1 MTFNM
6 NAPAPQGATL
16 QSSAMLVELGISVW
30 TARKLDKRASDDITS
45 QNHADRGMANVN
57 KKLLSCDEL
66 TAIQKF
72 AANARTSHYS
82 MTLPWSDTGLRLLP
96 TAKMFDYMKTM
107 TGLQN
112 EFYKLRDKFLGRYEW
127 LINETQLKLGDMYNP
142 NEYPSNDA
150 VQAKF
155 GFRLNHIPL
164 PEPGEFESEDI
175 RLTIGAQQAAEL
187 QQQYASFYEEQIV
200 RGVGHV
206 WSRVNDAL
214 TRMSERLD
222 YADHEQKKVFR
233 NSLVSNVLE
242 VIDMMETMNITND
255 PTMQL
260 QCRRLK
266 LAMQGVSP
274 EALREDEGLRRSTK
288 QSVDEAIKAL
298 PSLDF

>member
-1 MTFNM
+1 
-6 NAPAPQGATL
+6 
-16 QSSAMLVELGISVW
+16 
-30 TARKLDKRASDDITS
+30 
-45 QNHADRGMANVN
+45 
-57 KKLLSCDEL
+57 
-66 TAIQKF
+66 
-72 AANARTSHYS
+72 
-82 MTLPWSDTGLRLLP
+82 
-96 TAKMFDYMKTM
+96 MFDYMKTM
-107 TGLQN
+107 TDLQN

-142 NEYPSNDA
+142 NEYPSNDT

-155 GFRLNHIPL
+155 GFRLNHLPL
-164 PEPGEFESEDI
+164 PEPGEFGSNDF
-175 RLTIGAQQAAEL
+175 RLAIGAQQAAEL
-187 QQQYASFYEEQIV
+187 QQQYASFYETQLT
-200 RGVGHV
+200 RAMGDL
-206 WSRVNDAL
+206 WSRAYDVL

-233 NSLVSNVLE
+233 NSLVSNVIDI
-242 VIDMMETMNITND
+242 IDMMETMNITDD

-260 QCRRLK
+260 QSRRLK